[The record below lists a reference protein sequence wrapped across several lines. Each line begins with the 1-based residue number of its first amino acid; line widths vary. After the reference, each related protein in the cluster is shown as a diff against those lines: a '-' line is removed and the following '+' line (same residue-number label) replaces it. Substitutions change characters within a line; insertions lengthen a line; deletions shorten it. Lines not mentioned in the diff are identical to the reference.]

1 MPTIPNDTKEHEQS
15 ASLRIKK
22 GEASRHLKP
31 DEKALLDLLARIF
44 VKNIVQ

>member
-1 MPTIPNDTKEHEQS
+1 MPTIPNDEQENNQS
-15 ASLRIKK
+15 FSRNRGAASPD
-22 GEASRHLKP
+22 LKP